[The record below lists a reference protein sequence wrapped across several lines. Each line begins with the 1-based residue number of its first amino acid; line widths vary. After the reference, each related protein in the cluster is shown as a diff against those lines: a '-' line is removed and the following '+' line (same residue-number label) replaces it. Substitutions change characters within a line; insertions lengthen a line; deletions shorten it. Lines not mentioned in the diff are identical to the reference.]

1 MSDQHPTPSTNP
13 SQLPPAAPRPAQ
25 PPSGAPSPYYGG
37 PAPSHA
43 PVPYPVAPVQPA
55 KGGFGRGFGIGSGI
69 GIGLGATLVIGM
81 IVSSLLFGL
90 LAGAGGAAA
99 ATPGVQTVWG
109 SPTASRTVHAFS
121 VTGTILADPT
131 DGATLTGGTYGYEVA
146 AAIDDLGEDTDGL
159 MLLLNTPGGSI
170 NGSKAIADAVTRYQE
185 RTGKKVVA
193 FVQGMSASG
202 GMYAMAGADEIIAD
216 HGSLIGSIGVIYGP
230 ISRYRD
236 VTEISGTILEP
247 GVVTTGGIT
256 QEYLTMGRGKDF
268 GNPFRDMTEEERAVF
283 TGAIQNMY
291 DDFVG
296 WVATARELEPSF
308 ITDTLGAHIFDPKT
322 AVEHGLIDV
331 ELGVMDAYRH
341 AAETMGLDPD
351 DTRIVTDA
359 PPSLIDQLLG
369 MEARVRG
376 QALPES
382 VGLGQRASASVCAS
396 SPAVLVYHGDLA
408 PVCTAGR

>member
-25 PPSGAPSPYYGG
+25 PPSPYYGG

-90 LAGAGGAAA
+90 LAGAGGGAAA

-121 VTGTILADPT
+121 ISGTIMADPS
-131 DGATLTGGTYGYEVA
+131 DGATLTGGTYGYELA
-146 AAIDDLGEDTDGL
+146 AAIDDLGDDTDGL
-159 MLLLNTPGGSI
+159 MLLMNTPGGSI
-170 NGSKAIADAVTRYQE
+170 NGSKAIADAVGRYQQ

-216 HGSLIGSIGVIYGP
+216 HGALIGSIGVIYGP
-230 ISRYRD
+230 ISRYKD
-236 VTEISGTILEP
+236 VTEITGTILEP

-268 GNPFRDMTEEERAVF
+268 GNPFRDMTKEEREVF

-296 WVATARELEPSF
+296 WVAKARGLEPSF
-308 ITDTLGAHIFDPKT
+308 IVDTLGAHIFDPKT
-322 AVEHGLIDV
+322 AVQHGLIDL
-331 ELGVMDAYRH
+331 ELGVMEAYPH
-341 AAETMGLDPD
+341 ALETMGLNPD
-351 DTRIVTDA
+351 ETRIVTDA

-369 MEARVRG
+369 VESRVRG

-382 VGLGQRASASVCAS
+382 VELGQRASASICGS

-408 PVCTAGR
+408 TVCTSGR

>member
-1 MSDQHPTPSTNP
+1 MSTNP
-13 SQLPPAAPRPAQ
+13 SQPSNPQ
-25 PPSGAPSPYYGG
+25 TTPPSGARPPLPPYGHPAPYY
-37 PAPSHA
+37 APM
-43 PVPYPVAPVQPA
+43 PYPVAPAVPAPSLPA

-81 IVSSLLFGL
+81 LVSSLLFGL
-90 LAGAGGAAA
+90 LAGGGGATTT
-99 ATPGVQTVWG
+99 TPGVQTIWG
-109 SPTASRTVHAFS
+109 APSAGTTVHAFS
-121 VTGTILADPT
+121 VTGPILAGAS
-131 DGATLTGGTYGYEVA
+131 DGSTLSGGTYGYELA
-146 AAIDDLGEDTDGL
+146 AAIDSIGDETAGL
-159 MLLLNTPGGSI
+159 MLILNTPGGSI
-170 NGSKAIADAVTRYQE
+170 NGSKAIADAVARYRE

-216 HGSLIGSIGVIYGP
+216 HGSLIGSIGVIFGP
-230 ISRYRD
+230 LSRYRD
-236 VTEISGTILEP
+236 VTEISGTLFEP

-268 GNPFRDMTEEERAVF
+268 GNPFRDMTEEERQVF

-296 WVATARELEPSF
+296 WVAEARGLERSF
-308 ITDTLGAHIFDPKT
+308 IVDTLGAHIFDPKT

-331 ELGVMDAYRH
+331 ELGVMDAYPH
-341 AAETMGLDPD
+341 AIETMGLNPAE
-351 DTRIVTDA
+351 TRIVTDA

-376 QALPES
+376 HALPES
-382 VGLGQRASASVCAS
+382 VELGQRASATICGG
-396 SPAVLVYHGDLA
+396 SPSVLVYHGDLA
-408 PVCTAGR
+408 SVCTSGR